1 MNLFL
6 ICFKRW
12 GDLLTAYN
20 GTAITHDGIGN
31 PLNDGTWSYS
41 WDGRQL
47 NSMTD
52 GTTTWSYEYDFD
64 GLRTERSNGSTTYE
78 YVYSG
83 SSLVQMTVGSNIL
96 RFAYDGT
103 APITVTCNGTVY
115 YYVTNLQGD
124 VIAILDSTGTAV
136 VQYTYD
142 AWGNL
147 LGDEPADDTIGHLN
161 PLRYR
166 GYVYDQE
173 SGFYYCQSRYYDPGI
188 GRFLNA
194 DSYASTGQGLLGYNM
209 FAYCGNNPVNYGDSS
224 GTSSEIVLDPRYI
237 YMDEVNGVGARSA
250 RSGSGY
256 ELLALSCLI
265 AGLGAVYGEIYASVS
280 YAYRQYTRSIKK
292 SIVGLQ
298 PGNYPVTHHIVPY
311 GTYSTRDPYTR
322 QQLAKTQKIMISAG
336 VDPEHDLINQVV
348 ISAGYHNSLHTND
361 YILMVTKPIIA
372 LGDNPTKNQ
381 IYEVLF
387 YLRIAI
393 AANDP
398 YANGY

>member
-1 MNLFL
+1 M
-6 ICFKRW
+6 
-12 GDLLTAYN
+12 LTAYN

-103 APITVTCNGTVY
+103 APMTVTCNGTVY

-124 VIAILDSTGTAV
+124 VIAILDGSGNAV

-166 GYVYDQE
+166 GYVYDPE
-173 SGFYYCQSRYYDPGI
+173 TKFYYLQSRYYDPKL

-194 DSYASTGQGLLGYNM
+194 DAFASTGQGLLGNNM
-209 FAYCGNNPVNYGDSS
+209 FAYCLNNPVILGDFDGYDAVVLYKESGVGHIGFLVQDENGDWWHFYWGADGALMVVLSVLACDVPEKSWCIEYSGDPSSLDEINKSGQYAGTYVNSHYLYGDFSAVLDLIENLS
-224 GTSSEIVLDPRYI
+224 GDYNLYRNNCGQVSMRLLASADTTYQDILTHASTLWMPSEIDSYLTSQLKI
-237 YMDEVNGVGARSA
+237 NN
-250 RSGSGY
+250 
-256 ELLALSCLI
+256 I
-265 AGLGAVYGEIYASVS
+265 NSV
-280 YAYRQYTRSIKK
+280 
-292 SIVGLQ
+292 
-298 PGNYPVTHHIVPY
+298 VTTMR
-311 GTYSTRDPYTR
+311 G
-322 QQLAKTQKIMISAG
+322 ISA
-336 VDPEHDLINQVV
+336 V
-348 ISAGYHNSLHTND
+348 
-361 YILMVTKPIIA
+361 
-372 LGDNPTKNQ
+372 
-381 IYEVLF
+381 
-387 YLRIAI
+387 AI
-393 AANDP
+393 E
-398 YANGY
+398 